1 MHIPA
6 AFSPGMGGAL
16 GILISGEIFV
26 FISVLYNKKRPGR
39 LPRPSVFKQN
49 DRGCYAA
56 AVNEFLGIYRL
67 AIGAVREGLATKPD
81 VLAGCCRF
89 HSVMI

>member
-26 FISVLYNKKRPGR
+26 FISVLYNKKRPG
-39 LPRPSVFKQN
+39 LSPRPFRIIKQN
-49 DRGCYAA
+49 DRG
-56 AVNEFLGIYRL
+56 VLRRG
-67 AIGAVREGLATKPD
+67 RE
-81 VLAGCCRF
+81 
-89 HSVMI
+89 